1 MGNSDSTCG
10 SGGGAERRRNRTDTR
25 PPGNREARVRSSSL
39 SHSVF
44 QPEGTLAAGGRVGKR
59 GPSPRSGA
67 GALEGA
73 TLPGPAVPPQPLPEA
88 RTPGAQVWPG
98 RQVQSALVSGRC
110 PPTRPPLGLVLPPTF
125 VYSSATA
132 MGRQGSSRAAEM
144 RGSGAGR
151 AARRPSGRQ
160 RSCRPNKLQPDHAV
174 GEVFQQPRNF
184 PECWR
189 RGRKGVPDWPFPAH
203 LARPRC
209 DWRDGDCG
217 RGAPPPR
224 RFPRLSGST
233 WRSQE
238 SAQPRTSPLGIRWL
252 SKQEKGVFQSVP
264 DQVLASLGLCVLN
277 GKSIGYNYL
286 HRKSRRTTR
295 TC

>member
-10 SGGGAERRRNRTDTR
+10 SGGGAERRRNRTRD
-25 PPGNREARVRSSSL
+25 PPETEKLGSGAAASRTRSS
-39 SHSVF
+39 
-44 QPEGTLAAGGRVGKR
+44 QPEGTLAAGGGVGKR

-98 RQVQSALVSGRC
+98 RQVQSALAPARC

-144 RGSGAGR
+144 RGSGAGL
-151 AARRPSGRQ
+151 AAPRPSGRQ
-160 RSCRPNKLQPDHAV
+160 PSCRPNKLRPDPAV

-189 RGRKGVPDWPFPAH
+189 RGRTGVPDWPFPAH
-203 LARPRC
+203 LARPRG
-209 DWRDGDCG
+209 DWRAGGCG

-233 WRSQE
+233 WRGQRALSQE
-238 SAQPRTSPLGIRWL
+238 LVRWGFAGSQSRKKVC
-252 SKQEKGVFQSVP
+252 SKAFPTKF
-264 DQVLASLGLCVLN
+264 
-277 GKSIGYNYL
+277 
-286 HRKSRRTTR
+286 
-295 TC
+295 